1 MRSAKPELCCL
12 HYFQK
17 LTPDQL
23 SNSWCKQSAAT
34 LHRSPVPFQTSKITL
49 MIALPTTASVMVVE
63 TFTILVT
70 RWTIPA
76 KIFLQLGVGGSDFS
90 HQQFSMAG
98 STGVIK
104 SRFLLVASNNRHKW
118 FLSNL
123 WLCVCT
129 TLLVLRNKLNKSAE
143 ILLL

>member
-1 MRSAKPELCCL
+1 MRSAKPELCSL

-23 SNSWCKQSAAT
+23 SNVWCKQSAAT
-34 LHRSPVPFQTSKITL
+34 LHRSPVPFQISKITL
-49 MIALPTTASVMVVE
+49 MIALLTTASVMVVE

-70 RWTIPA
+70 RWSIPA
-76 KIFLQLGVGGSDFS
+76 KIFLQLWVGGRDFS
-90 HQQFSMAG
+90 HQQLSMAD
-98 STGVIK
+98 SNGVIK
-104 SRFLLVASNNRHKW
+104 SRFLLVTSNNRHKW